1 MSTLPCNRKLV
12 VFVVAAS
19 VLCFSTPLT
28 QAITGEQLTLTP
40 QTLNY
45 GNIAVGSHLNQ
56 MVTMTNSG
64 TTTITITG
72 RVKNAPEFWLNR
84 IKFPVTLSPG
94 RSLRFGINFQPTV
107 AGPASGTFALVS
119 NTSNSYV
126 VNVSGT
132 GVLGL
137 AANPASIN
145 FGSVQVGIQQSTSE
159 VLTNA
164 SATSL
169 TISQASVTG
178 AGFGITGLTAPVSL
192 NPGQNFTFTVTF
204 KPQSSGALSGSIV
217 LNLKSGSSL
226 TIPLAGGGAATGQL
240 TVSPA
245 SANFGTVTV
254 GTSKS
259 MPATLTATGAS
270 VTINSGSLINSEF
283 SVSGLS
289 LPLTLAAGQS
299 ASFTLSFSPNTSG
312 TATGNTS
319 FVSNAVN
326 SPAQQSLS
334 GIGSVPVAHSVSL
347 SWTPNSPPVAG
358 YNVYRG
364 AASTGPFARINSTL
378 DATAAYSDSN
388 VQSGQTYYYVVT
400 AVNSSGL
407 ESSYSSAV
415 QAVIP

>member
-1 MSTLPCNRKLV
+1 MSTLPCSRKLA

-19 VLCFSTPLT
+19 LLCFATPFT
-28 QAITGEQLTLTP
+28 QAATGEQLTLTP
-40 QTLNY
+40 QALNY
-45 GNIAVGSHLNQ
+45 GNVAVGSHLNQ

-72 RVKNAPEFWLNR
+72 RIKNAPEFWLNR
-84 IKFPVTLSPG
+84 IKFPVTLSAG
-94 RSLRFGINFQPTV
+94 RSLKFGINFQPTV
-107 AGPASGTFALVS
+107 AGAATGSFAFVS
-119 NTSNSYV
+119 STNNSYV

-137 AANPASIN
+137 AANPASVN
-145 FGSVQVGIQQSTSE
+145 FGTAPVGIQQSTSE
-159 VLTNA
+159 VLTNSSA
-164 SATSL
+164 SSL

-178 AGFGITGLTAPVSL
+178 AGFGISGLTPPVSL
-192 NPGQNFTFTVTF
+192 SPGQNFTFTVTF
-204 KPQSSGALSGSIV
+204 KPQSSGAATGSIT
-217 LNLKSGSSL
+217 LTLKSGSGL
-226 TIPLAGGGAATGQL
+226 TIPLAGGGSATGQL

-245 SANFGTVTV
+245 TANFGTVTV

-259 MPATLTATGAS
+259 IPATLTASGAS
-270 VTINSGSLINSEF
+270 VTISSGSLINSEF
-283 SVSGLS
+283 SVTGLS
-289 LPLTLAAGQS
+289 LPLTLAAGQT
-299 ASFTLSFSPNTSG
+299 ASFTLSFTPTTSG
-312 TATGNTS
+312 TTTGSTS
-319 FVSNAVN
+319 FVSNASN

-334 GIGSVPVAHSVSL
+334 GTGSAAVAHSVSL

-364 AASTGPFARINSTL
+364 GASTGPFSRINSTL
-378 DATAAYSDSN
+378 DVTSAYSDSN

-407 ESSYSSAV
+407 ESSYSSPV